1 MHSRD
6 AFERN
11 YIAADSLA
19 RGLEEQLQA
28 LRGDA
33 EQERTAAAER
43 VEAVEGERAAIAK
56 ELLQAGIDSDRQASD
71 AEAAARGAAEQQAA
85 GERRVAALESL
96 LEEAQAKRAGTVEE
110 HGRKTTE
117 LRDQIEALRE
127 EMAGEAKASRER
139 HEAALLASKEE
150 HQKVTKEG
158 LEAKAKAAAEAEEGA
173 VKRLESSERLHG
185 ERLQEESD
193 RANRAVEELA
203 AYVVQSLCS
212 VSLFSLFVQSL
223 CSVYFTVLSLQ
234 LYCSLF

>member
-1 MHSRD
+1 MRSRD

-28 LRGDA
+28 LRVDA

-56 ELLQAGIDSDRQASD
+56 ELLQAGIDSDRLASD

-85 GERRVAALESL
+85 GKRRVAALESL
-96 LEEAQAKRAGTVEE
+96 LKEAEAKRAGMVEG

-117 LRDQIEALRE
+117 LRDQNQLRIETLRDQIEALRE

-139 HEAALLASKEE
+139 HEAALSASKEE
-150 HQKVTKEG
+150 HQKVTEG
-158 LEAKAKAAAEAEEGA
+158 VLEAKAKAAAEAEKGA
-173 VKRLESSERLHG
+173 AKRLESSERLHG

-203 AYVVQSLCS
+203 AYVNDRLNR
-212 VSLFSLFVQSL
+212 LF
-223 CSVYFTVLSLQ
+223 
-234 LYCSLF
+234 